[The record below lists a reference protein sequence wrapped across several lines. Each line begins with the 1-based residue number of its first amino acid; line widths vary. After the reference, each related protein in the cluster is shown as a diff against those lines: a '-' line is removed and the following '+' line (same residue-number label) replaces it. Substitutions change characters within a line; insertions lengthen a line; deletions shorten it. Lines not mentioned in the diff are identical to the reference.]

1 LKRRAFAADDVQ
13 QVTVRVART
22 QGSVVNNREM
32 PDICLQHMVAVML
45 LDKTAS
51 FKSAHDKARMQD
63 PAVLR
68 VRAKVNL
75 ILDDDELQRAL
86 PRREAIVEIA
96 LADGTKL
103 SEHVTA
109 VRGTP
114 ANPMTREE
122 VVAKA
127 RELMDPIL
135 GATKTGTIIE
145 KILSLENV
153 RSIREL
159 RPFLQLV

>member
-1 LKRRAFAADDVQ
+1 MHPHIDVDQ
-13 QVTVRVART
+13 IEQVIVRVART

-45 LDKTAS
+45 IDKTAS

-63 PAVLR
+63 PAILR

-75 ILDDDELQRAL
+75 VLDDDELQRAL
-86 PRREAIVEIA
+86 PRREAIVEVT

-114 ANPMTREE
+114 SNPMTRDE
-122 VVAKA
+122 VVRKA
-127 RELMDPIL
+127 HELMAPVL
-135 GATKTGTIIE
+135 GATNAENIID
-145 KILSLENV
+145 KVLGLENV
-153 RSIREL
+153 KNILEL
-159 RPFLQLV
+159 RPLLQRN

>member
-1 LKRRAFAADDVQ
+1 
-13 QVTVRVART
+13 
-22 QGSVVNNREM
+22 VNNREM

-45 LDKTAS
+45 IDKTAT
-51 FKSAHDKARMQD
+51 FKSAHDKSRMQD
-63 PAVLR
+63 PDVLR
-68 VRAKVNL
+68 LRAKVNL
-75 ILDDDELQRAL
+75 ILDDEELQRAL

-114 ANPMTREE
+114 SNPMTREE

-127 RELMDPIL
+127 RELMVPVL
-135 GATKTGTIIE
+135 GAANAESVIE
-145 KILSLENV
+145 KMLALENLKN
-153 RSIREL
+153 ILEL
-159 RPFLQLV
+159 RPLLQRA

>member
-1 LKRRAFAADDVQ
+1 
-13 QVTVRVART
+13 
-22 QGSVVNNREM
+22 
-32 PDICLQHMVAVML
+32 
-45 LDKTAS
+45 
-51 FKSAHDKARMQD
+51 MQD

-68 VRAKVNL
+68 IRAKVNL
-75 ILDDDELQRAL
+75 VLDEEELQRAL

-96 LADGTKL
+96 LADGSKL

-127 RELMDPIL
+127 RELMGPVL

-153 RSIREL
+153 KSIREL
-159 RPFLQLV
+159 RPFLQSA